1 MKPICI
7 IPARYGSKR
16 LAKKNFKK
24 LFGQPIIARVIKN
37 LIKTKLFSKIIVS
50 TDSDIIKKISMT
62 AGAIVP
68 FIRPKKLAN
77 DFVGINEVMSHAVNF
92 LKKKGETF
100 NEACCVF
107 PTAVLVNTK
116 DLRKSHKIFLKHR
129 SNYLFSATVS
139 TLNFQRSFF
148 FKNKKLK
155 MFFPS
160 KYKIRT
166 QDLTVAYQDA
176 GQFYWGSK
184 KNWGM
189 NKKIFTINAKIF
201 LLEKY
206 KTIDVDTKEDW
217 KILETFYSKM
227 IKGN

>member
-7 IPARYGSKR
+7 IPARHGSKR
-16 LAKKNFKK
+16 LPKKNFKK
-24 LFGQPIIARVIKN
+24 LFGQPIIERVIKN
-37 LIKTKLFSKIIVS
+37 LNKTNLFSKIIVS
-50 TDSDIIKKISMT
+50 TDSKIIKKISER
-62 AGAIVP
+62 AGAVVP

-77 DFVGINEVMSHAVNF
+77 DFVGINEVISHAVNF
-92 LKKKGETF
+92 LKKNGESF
-100 NEACCVF
+100 DDVCCFF

-116 DLRKSHKIFLKHR
+116 DLTKSYRIFLKHR

-206 KTIDVDTKEDW
+206 KTIDIDTKEDW
-217 KILETFYSKM
+217 KILKTFYSKM
-227 IKGN
+227 IRSN

>member
-7 IPARYGSKR
+7 IPARHGSKR
-16 LAKKNFKK
+16 LPKKNFKK
-24 LFGQPIIARVIKN
+24 LFGQPIIERVIKN
-37 LIKTKLFSKIIVS
+37 LNKTNLFSKIIVS
-50 TDSDIIKKISMT
+50 TDSKIIKKISER
-62 AGAIVP
+62 AGAVVP

-92 LKKKGETF
+92 LKKKGDSFE
-100 NEACCVF
+100 EVCCVF
-107 PTAVLVNTK
+107 PTAVLVNAK
-116 DLRKSHKIFLKHR
+116 DLIKSYKIFLRHR
-129 SNYLFSATVS
+129 KNYLFSATIS

-176 GQFYWGSK
+176 GQFYWGSR
-184 KNWGM
+184 KNWEM
-189 NKKIFTINAKIF
+189 NKKIFTKNTKVF

-217 KILETFYSKM
+217 EILKNFYSK
-227 IKGN
+227 IIRSN